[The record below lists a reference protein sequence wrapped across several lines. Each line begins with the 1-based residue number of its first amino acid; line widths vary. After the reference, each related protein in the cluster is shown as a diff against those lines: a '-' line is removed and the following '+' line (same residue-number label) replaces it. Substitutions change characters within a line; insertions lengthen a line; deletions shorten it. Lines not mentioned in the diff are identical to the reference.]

1 MHLTI
6 YAYSLI
12 VVFLVNVTQNMSL
25 FRVDSMLNLVKYD
38 LKTGRQIRIQFIIV
52 IVWEKGCGERR
63 KERRTWA

>member
-6 YAYSLI
+6 YVYSLT
-12 VVFLVNVTQNMSL
+12 VVFFVNVTQNMSL

-52 IVWEKGCGERR
+52 IVWEKGRGER
-63 KERRTWA
+63 